1 MSCVFNNPLS
11 IPVLGFCAYSG
22 TGKTTLLKQL
32 IPELNRR
39 GLRLAVIKHAHHN
52 FDVDIPGKDSYEMRK
67 AGAKQML
74 VASHVRWALMTEDA
88 LDSDPSLP
96 HLLKQIE
103 AEKVDIVLVE
113 GFKKLAL
120 PKIELHR
127 ASHGKPFIH
136 THDDNIVAIAC
147 CDETQTPAELTRLD
161 LNNVGQIADFVVQY
175 QQSWQ
180 APKVTLPIDLAS
192 AETPQPGQQGLSV
205 AQGINHI
212 LNQVSAIITTEMV
225 DLDLL
230 DNRVLARDC
239 ISPVNVPQHTN
250 SAMDGYG
257 FAYSDVAAATP
268 FHVVA
273 EVLAGHGYDKV
284 VQPGEAV
291 RIMTGAPVPQGVDT
305 IQPRELCDTQDNQVT
320 LLDTASIKLGQH
332 VRLAGEDI
340 AVNDVAL
347 SKGTRLGA
355 AELGLLASLGCYQA
369 EVVNAPTVA
378 VFSTGD
384 EVSQPGETLKPNCI
398 YDSNR
403 YTIKAMARKLGCN
416 IIDLGIIED
425 NEAALTAALLQAS
438 AKADI
443 VISSGGVSVGNA
455 DYIKTVLAKIG
466 QINFWRINMRPG
478 RPLAVGKIN
487 DSLFFGLPGNPVAV
501 MVSFLQFVQPAL
513 RKMAGEQSPT
523 GEQPW
528 QPRYIPAIADEFLR
542 SKTGRSEFL
551 RGIYH
556 IAADGQVHVRS
567 TGAQGSGMLS
577 SMVSGNCLIVI
588 AEKDDHIVQG
598 QPVFIQPFADVL

>member
-74 VASHVRWALMTEDA
+74 VASHIRWALMTEDA

-103 AEKVDIVLVE
+103 ADKVDIVLVE

-147 CDETQTPAELTRLD
+147 CDETQTPSELTRLD

-175 QQSWQ
+175 QQNWQ
-180 APKVTLPIDLAS
+180 APEVILPIDLAS
-192 AETPQPGQQGLSV
+192 AETPDNGQQGLSV
-205 AQGINHI
+205 AEGIKHI
-212 LNQVSAIITTEMV
+212 LSQVSPINDHEMV

-230 DNRVLARDC
+230 DNRVLASDC
-239 ISPVNVPQHTN
+239 ISPVNVPQYTN

-257 FAYSDVAAATP
+257 FAYRDVATAAP
-268 FHVVA
+268 LQVVA
-273 EVLAGHGYDKV
+273 EVLAGHGYDNV
-284 VQPGEAV
+284 VQPGQAV
-291 RIMTGAPVPQGVDT
+291 SIMTGAPVPQGVDT
-305 IQPRELCDTQDNQVT
+305 IQPRELCETQDNQVK
-320 LLDTASIKLGQH
+320 LLDAANIKIGQH

-340 AVNDVAL
+340 ALNAVAL
-347 SKGTRLGA
+347 SKGTRLAA
-355 AELGLLASLGCYQA
+355 AELGLLASLGCFQA
-369 EVVNAPTVA
+369 NVVKAPTVA

-384 EVSQPGETLKPNCI
+384 EVSQPGEPLKPNCI

-425 NEAALTAALLQAS
+425 NETALTAALLKAS
-438 AKADI
+438 EQADI
-443 VISSGGVSVGNA
+443 IISSGGVSVGNA

-466 QINFWRINMRPG
+466 EINFWRINMRPG

-487 DSLFFGLPGNPVAV
+487 NSLFFGLPGNPVAV

-513 RKMAGEQSPT
+513 RKLAGEQT
-523 GEQPW
+523 W
-528 QPRYIPAIADEFLR
+528 QPQYIPAIADEFLR
-542 SKTGRSEFL
+542 SKTGRTEFL

-556 IAADGQVHVRS
+556 IAGDGQVHVSS

-577 SMVSGNCLIVI
+577 SMVTGNCLIVI
-588 AEKDDHIVQG
+588 GEKDDHIAQG
-598 QPVFIQPFADVL
+598 QRVFIQPFAAVL

>member
-1 MSCVFNNPLS
+1 MTTVFKNPLS

-32 IPELNRR
+32 IPALNQR

-96 HLLKQIE
+96 HLLQQIE
-103 AEKVDIVLVE
+103 ADKVDIVLVE

-147 CDETQTPAELTRLD
+147 CDDTQTPNELTRLD
-161 LNNVGQIADFVVQY
+161 LNNVDQIADFVIAY
-175 QQSWQ
+175 QQNWQ
-180 APKVTLPIDLAS
+180 APRVALPIDVAAASLADDG
-192 AETPQPGQQGLSV
+192 AQGLSV
-205 AQGINHI
+205 SQGIKHI
-212 LNQVSAIITTEMV
+212 LNQVTPICATETLT
-225 DLDLL
+225 LDEL
-230 DNRVLARDC
+230 DNRVLASDC
-239 ISPVNVPQHTN
+239 ISPVNVPQQTN

-257 FAYSDVAAATP
+257 FAYTSLSANQP
-268 FHVVA
+268 LKVVA
-273 EVLAGHGYDKV
+273 EVLAGHGYQQT
-284 VQPGEAV
+284 VQAGEAV
-291 RIMTGAPVPQGVDT
+291 SIMTGAPIPQGVDT
-305 IQPRELCDTQDNQVT
+305 VQPRELCTPLDSQVT
-320 LLDTASIKLGQH
+320 IQQTDKVQQGQH

-340 AVNDVAL
+340 ALNQVAL
-347 SKGTRLGA
+347 EAGTRLGA
-355 AELGLLASLGCYQA
+355 AQLGLLASLGFA
-369 EVVNAPTVA
+369 KLDAIKSPVVA

-384 EVSQPGETLKPNCI
+384 EVSQPGEALKQNCI

-403 YTIKAMARKLGCN
+403 YTIKAMARKLGCKV
-416 IIDLGIIED
+416 IDLGIIED
-425 NEAALTAALLQAS
+425 NEQALTQALLAAS
-438 AKADI
+438 EEADI

-478 RPLAVGKIN
+478 RPLAAGKIN
-487 DSLFFGLPGNPVAV
+487 DCLFFGLPGNPVAV
-501 MVSFLQFVQPAL
+501 MVSFLQFVQPAI
-513 RKMAGEQSPT
+513 RKLAGESQ
-523 GEQPW
+523 W

-542 SKTGRSEFL
+542 SKVGRTEFL
-551 RGIYH
+551 RGCYSIGTN
-556 IAADGQVHVRS
+556 GQIHVSS

-577 SMVSGNCLIVI
+577 SMVTGNCLIVI
-588 AEKDDHIVQG
+588 DEASDHIAQG
-598 QPVFIQPFADVL
+598 GKVFIQPFADLL

>member
-1 MSCVFNNPLS
+1 MSSVFSNPLS

-39 GLRLAVIKHAHHN
+39 GVRLAVIKHAHHN

-74 VASHVRWALMTEDA
+74 VASHIRWALMTEEP
-88 LDSDPSLP
+88 LDTDPSLQ

-103 AEKVDIVLVE
+103 QDKVDIVLVE

-136 THDDNIVAIAC
+136 THDENIVAIAC
-147 CDETQTPAELTRLD
+147 CDDTTTPDELTRLD
-161 LNNVGQIADFVVQY
+161 LNNVGQIADFVMQY

-180 APKVTLPIDLAS
+180 APEVNIPVNPALAS
-192 AETPQPGQQGLSV
+192 TPQSGEQGLSV

-212 LNQVSAIITTEMV
+212 LSQVTPLKSSETLA
-225 DLDLL
+225 LDEL
-230 DNRVLARDC
+230 DNRVLASDS
-239 ISPVNVPQHTN
+239 ISPVNVPQQTN

-257 FAYSDVAAATP
+257 FAYSDVASGKTLT
-268 FHVVA
+268 VVA
-273 EVLAGHGYDKV
+273 EVLAGHGYEHT
-284 VQPGEAV
+284 VQSGEAV
-291 RIMTGAPVPQGVDT
+291 RIMTGAPIPAGVDT
-305 IQPRELCDTQDNQVT
+305 VQPRELCEADADTLT
-320 LLDTASIKLGQH
+320 LLEPEQIKSGQH

-340 AVNDVAL
+340 GINDVAL
-347 SKGTRLGA
+347 AKGTRLTA
-355 AELGLLASLGCYQA
+355 AELGLLASLGCNQA
-369 EVVNAPTVA
+369 EVVNAPVVA

-384 EVSQPGETLKPNCI
+384 EVSQPGEPLKPNCI

-403 YTIKAMARKLGCN
+403 YTIKSMARKLGCKVV
-416 IIDLGIIED
+416 DLGIIED
-425 NEAALTAALLQAS
+425 NEQALTDALQQAS
-438 AKADI
+438 LTADV

-466 QINFWRINMRPG
+466 HINFWRINMRPG

-487 DSLFFGLPGNPVAV
+487 DTLFFGLPGNPVAV

-513 RKMAGEQSPT
+513 RKLSGEQ
-523 GEQPW
+523 EFADNRPW
-528 QPRYIPAIADEFLR
+528 HPQYIPAIADENLR
-542 SKTGRSEFL
+542 SKTGRTEFL

-556 IAADGQVHVRS
+556 LDTDGKMHVKS

-577 SMVSGNCLIVI
+577 SMVNANCLIVI
-588 AEKDDHIVQG
+588 GEQDDGIAKG
-598 QPVFIQPFADVL
+598 ESVFIQPFADVL

>member
-1 MSCVFNNPLS
+1 MSSVFNNPLS

-67 AGAKQML
+67 AGAKQVL

-88 LDSDPSLP
+88 LETDPSLA

-103 AEKVDIVLVE
+103 TDKVDIVLVE

-127 ASHGKPFIH
+127 ASHGKPLIH

-147 CDETQTPAELTRLD
+147 CEDTQTPAELTRLD
-161 LNNVGQIADFVVQY
+161 INNIAQIADFVMQY

-180 APKVTLPIDLAS
+180 AKSVTLPIDLLTAQKPS
-192 AETPQPGQQGLSV
+192 DGQQGLSV

-212 LNQVSAIITTEMV
+212 LSQVTPLVGAELV
-225 DLDLL
+225 DLDEL
-230 DNRVLARDC
+230 DKRVLATNC
-239 ISPVNVPQHTN
+239 ISPVNVPQQTN

-257 FAYSDVAAATP
+257 FAYSDVATDKP
-268 FHVVA
+268 LTIVA

-284 VQPGEAV
+284 VKPGEAV
-291 RIMTGAPVPQGVDT
+291 RIMTGAPTPQGVDT
-305 IQPRELCDTQDNQVT
+305 IQPRELCDTQDNLLT
-320 LLDTASIKLGQH
+320 LLETTSIKQGQH

-340 AVNDVAL
+340 AINEVAL
-347 SKGTRLGA
+347 VKGKRLGA
-355 AELGLLASLGCYQA
+355 AEIGLLASLGVHQA
-369 EVVNAPTVA
+369 SVVKAPTVA

-384 EVSQPGETLKPNCI
+384 EVSQPGGVLKPNCI

-403 YTIKAMARKLGCN
+403 YTIKAMARKLGCK

-425 NEAALTAALLQAS
+425 NEQALTAALLQAS
-438 AKADI
+438 EQADI

-455 DYIKTVLAKIG
+455 DYIKIVLAKIG

-487 DSLFFGLPGNPVAV
+487 NSLFFGLPGNPVAV
-501 MVSFLQFVQPAL
+501 MVTFLQFVEPAL
-513 RKMAGEQSPT
+513 RKLAGEHSLAD
-523 GEQPW
+523 EQRW
-528 QPRYIPAIADEFLR
+528 QPSYMPAIADEFLR
-542 SKTGRSEFL
+542 SKTGRTEFL
-551 RGIYH
+551 RGVYH
-556 IAADGQVHVRS
+556 IAADGQVHVIS
-567 TGAQGSGMLS
+567 SGAQGSGMLS
-577 SMVSGNCLIVI
+577 SMVTANCLIVI
-588 AEKDDHIVQG
+588 GEADEHIAKG
-598 QPVFIQPFADVL
+598 ERVFIQQL